1 MNVSPLC
8 EEELFERGAA
18 LVTEKRR
25 ERAMRLK
32 NRCAA
37 ARLVGAELLLRYALV
52 RDFKIEKLP
61 AIRETGRGKPY
72 FAGLPVHFSLSHS
85 GEYAV
90 CLVSDECEA
99 GADIQLVRSVDLK
112 VAARALSQE
121 AYAELE
127 ATAES
132 GRDERFTE
140 LWALHESAV
149 KLRGGSVFDRTHS
162 SASKLVKAPDGYKL
176 AVACRRAQ

>member
-52 RDFKIEKLP
+52 R
-61 AIRETGRGKPY
+61 ETGRGKPY

-90 CLVSDECEA
+90 CLVSDEYEA
-99 GADIQLVRSVDLK
+99 GADIQIVRSVDLK
-112 VAARALSQE
+112 VAKRALSKE